1 MIKKTFFLFP
11 FLLPQLLQAEP
22 VQLSFDAVTLND
34 FTKVVLQ
41 DVLKKNYVLYDSL
54 ISDEKPLTVSYQA
67 NNEKDVLDVFKI
79 ILKERGFKLAHAENT
94 FFIHQL
100 EKPDLPPDFIVSSY
114 KPRFRSSQFLI
125 SQVQPIFDKVKFSF
139 NRTAKTDQ
147 NQLDAPTNFDSL
159 IFAGTQKDIEA
170 ITQLFNSIDTA
181 QSQAQITAYLVE
193 VSKTDSKQSSIALIA
208 NLLKNA
214 LSINLVN
221 DTLAN
226 TITFAAGDFSG
237 ILSALSKDS
246 RFNVVSTPSMIV
258 KDRESGVFSVGQ
270 DVPVLGQISN
280 DAAGRVTQSVNYR
293 PSGVILD
300 FKPVF
305 QTDAIDLT
313 IKHELSNFVQTQTGV
328 NSTPTLI
335 KRSINTTV
343 RSGFDDVILLG
354 GLSESKDEV
363 TRSGVPLLPFATA
376 KSTSKQQSN
385 IVLMLHVKRI

>member
-1 MIKKTFFLFP
+1 MKINPLLLFLC
-11 FLLPQLLQAEP
+11 LPAWSQAEP
-22 VQLSFDAVTLND
+22 VQLSFDSVTLND
-34 FTKVVLQ
+34 FTKVVLS

-54 ISDEKPLTVSYQA
+54 IVDEKPLTVSYQA
-67 NNEKDVLDVFKI
+67 SNQKDVLDVYKI
-79 ILKERGFKLAHAENT
+79 ILKERGFDITQAEDT
-94 FFIHQL
+94 FFIHQSQ
-100 EKPDLPPDFIVSSY
+100 KPNLPADFKVLSY
-114 KPRFRSSQFLI
+114 KPKYRSSQFLI
-125 SQVQPIFDKVKFSF
+125 SQVHSIFDKVKFSF
-139 NRTAKTDQ
+139 NRAAKTDQ
-147 NQLDAPTNFDSL
+147 NQLEALTNFDS
-159 IFAGTQKDIEA
+159 IIYAGEQKEVEA
-170 ITQLFNSIDTA
+170 ISQLFETIDTA

-214 LSINLVN
+214 LAINLVN

-226 TITFAAGDFSG
+226 TITFSAGDFSS
-237 ILSALSKDS
+237 ILSALTKDS

-258 KDRESGVFSVGQ
+258 KDRENGVFSVGQ

-280 DAAGRVTQSVNYR
+280 DAAGRVTQSVIYR

-300 FKPVF
+300 FKPIF

-328 NSTPTLI
+328 NNTPTLI

-363 TRSGVPLLPFATA
+363 TRAGVPLLPFATA
-376 KSTSKQQSN
+376 KTTSKSQSN